1 MADTSDIKNGIFLD
15 FKGAIHVVTDFQH
28 VNPGKG
34 SAFVRTKMKDIQ
46 TGKTLEHTFKSGE
59 TIEMVEM
66 DRSTMQFLYKDGDS
80 YNFMDTETY
89 EQAAIGTE
97 IIGDDGQYLKEGMEV
112 TVTSL
117 DGVPMTVILPK
128 KVTLKVTEA
137 APAVKG
143 DTASGN
149 VKKEVTLETGM
160 KIGVPIFVKQGDDIV
175 VNTESG
181 EYVERA

>member
-1 MADTSDIKNGIFLD
+1 MADTSYIKKDIFMN
-15 FKGAIHVVTDFQH
+15 FKGNIHVVTEFQH

-46 TGKTLEHTFKSGE
+46 TGKTLDHTFKSGE
-59 TIEMVEM
+59 SIDVVDM
-66 DRSTMQFLYKDGDS
+66 DRATMQFLYKDGDT
-80 YNFMDTETY
+80 YNFMDNKTF
-89 EQAAIGTE
+89 EQAEIGAD
-97 IIGDDGQYLKEGMEV
+97 IVGDDGQYLKEGMEV
-112 TVTSL
+112 TVTSHE
-117 DGVPMTVILPK
+117 GNPMTMILPK

-160 KIGVPIFVKQGDDIV
+160 KIGVPIFIKEGEDIV
-175 VNTESG
+175 VNTEFR